1 MEIGDKV
8 IADGMSGIV
17 VALPSEGKYARA
29 YPAAEWSHLQIGV
42 LVDTVEAGLIHFT
55 SLDRIEVNPLS
66 S

>member
-17 VALPSEGKYARA
+17 VALPSEGKYAFA
-29 YPAAEWSHLQIGV
+29 YPAAEWSHLKIGV
-42 LVDTVEAGLIHFT
+42 LFDTVEAGLIHFEA
-55 SLDRIEVNPLS
+55 LDRIEVDRLS